1 MIPVSIE
8 GVRRNFGISSVF
20 MYTVTLI
27 DETGQRIFNI
37 LVERHEALPI
47 VAALHNLPLPRPQT
61 INVTANTLKFHSTL
75 AEMCLERISMS
86 PVYLL
91 STVLRWRKDDKSETE
106 QKLDMSPGDA
116 LGLALLT
123 GYPLLF
129 SDELA
134 KQLGVPLSEGQTPE
148 LYLINDLLRREG
160 ITLPE
165 GKNLRMGFSKT
176 PMRDALLK
184 EFKASLLGKAPP
196 FPEDDLEQRK
206 KDFLTFLLGSA
217 HPPLSS

>member
-61 INVTANTLKFHSTL
+61 INVMANTLKFHS
-75 AEMCLERISMS
+75 
-86 PVYLL
+86 
-91 STVLRWRKDDKSETE
+91 
-106 QKLDMSPGDA
+106 
-116 LGLALLT
+116 
-123 GYPLLF
+123 
-129 SDELA
+129 
-134 KQLGVPLSEGQTPE
+134 
-148 LYLINDLLRREG
+148 

-165 GKNLRMGFSKT
+165 VQTLLMGFSKT
-176 PMRDALLK
+176 AMGDARLK
-184 EFKASLLGKAPP
+184 ELKASLAGKAPP
-196 FPEDDLEQRK
+196 FPEENLEQRK
-206 KDFLTFLLGSA
+206 KDSLTFLLGSA
-217 HPPLSS
+217 RPPLST